1 MLSAAEIPKP
11 QKRKMKDK
19 RLLCCA
25 ELCVGGRAVD
35 VGTDH
40 GHLAVYLVEQGIC
53 KSCIACDINEKPLA
67 AARSSIR
74 AAGLE
79 DRIEAVLSDGLDSI
93 DPEGVTDVVIAGMG
107 GELIAEIIQRAEWLK
122 ENRVNLVLQPMT
134 KWDHLRR
141 ELYENGFDVRRE
153 LACTEGKFVY
163 SVMQAVYTGEKP
175 GYPCDLRYLY
185 GGIVEPDS
193 EASSAYLLR
202 QASRLEAAAGGM
214 IKDPQRTK
222 QGSAYFAAARELRDL
237 AAGFD
242 INS

>member
-1 MLSAAEIPKP
+1 
-11 QKRKMKDK
+11 MKDK

-93 DPEGVTDVVIAGMG
+93 DPEGVTD
-107 GELIAEIIQRAEWLK
+107 EIGRAH
-122 ENRVNLVLQPMT
+122 V
-134 KWDHLRR
+134 
-141 ELYENGFDVRRE
+141 
-153 LACTEGKFVY
+153 
-163 SVMQAVYTGEKP
+163 
-175 GYPCDLRYLY
+175 
-185 GGIVEPDS
+185 
-193 EASSAYLLR
+193 
-202 QASRLEAAAGGM
+202 
-214 IKDPQRTK
+214 
-222 QGSAYFAAARELRDL
+222 
-237 AAGFD
+237 
-242 INS
+242 